1 MPVGSTRSNL
11 DNHLFILDQ
20 YNTCSPNPDPNPD
33 SAQRAQRLRSRS
45 SQCKVVG
52 VVIFHILRD
61 PKNDGA
67 TDSQSIQH
75 KPKHL
80 DVLPEHDQ
88 PIRDNVRDA
97 EIQCRKRIIGDN
109 VFQHQNSLQHVVSP
123 LSSTFPNS
131 VSSLKPLPVPIN
143 EPHPPSL
150 PPPPPK
156 EDLLLTTL
164 PANPPAIS
172 ANPRNRTSRAFQA
185 TPVPL

>member
-1 MPVGSTRSNL
+1 MSHRIDVVLEGHGTPVGSTRSSL

-45 SQCKVVG
+45 SQRKVVG
-52 VVIFHILRD
+52 VVIFHILRH

-109 VFQHQNSLQHVVSP
+109 VFQHQNSLQHIVSP
-123 LSSTFPNS
+123 LPSTFPNS
-131 VSSLKPLPVPIN
+131 ISSFKPLHMPIK
-143 EPHPPSL
+143 EPHPPMLLPKKDSYSPHSPPT
-150 PPPPPK
+150 PPP
-156 EDLLLTTL
+156 
-164 PANPPAIS
+164 
-172 ANPRNRTSRAFQA
+172 
-185 TPVPL
+185 